1 VHDGERMLLACR
13 GGPAVGRAERYPP
26 RAEIAVDGGTYVLV
40 DDGPPEQW
48 WYDFVPDA
56 RV

>member
-1 VHDGERMLLACR
+1 MLLTCR

-40 DDGPPEQW
+40 DEGPPEQW
-48 WYDFVPDA
+48 WYDFVADLRA
-56 RV
+56 